1 MSVAWGDLNARA
13 RGLARHLVEPEVM
26 RQLADAPDLV
36 AFVRVARA
44 AGLVA
49 PDASAESV
57 LEVELALRRTAARQL
72 RLLLRWVGDRAP
84 LVRIVVEDED
94 RRSVRAILRGAAAG
108 AASEAR
114 LAGLVPTPSLPERL
128 LEELAAQ
135 PTPREV
141 AALLAAW
148 GHPFGPAA
156 LGAAS
161 VEHPDLFR
169 FEVEIDRVFAARA
182 AAGARR
188 GGPVLRAF
196 VADTIDYANVRAA
209 LVLAAGESEQPAG
222 AAFLPGG
229 RRFARERFLEAA
241 AAGPDAASKLAT
253 ALAPDE
259 VSAVVRRTA
268 GDAGALEREL
278 LALRIRRL
286 RDLARTDPLGSAPL
300 LAYFL
305 RLRAEQENLRLLLWG
320 AALGA
325 PGPLRRDRL
334 VPSA

>member
-13 RGLARHLVEPEVM
+13 RGLGRHLLGAEVL
-26 RQLADAPDLV
+26 RQLASAADV
-36 AFVRVARA
+36 AGFVRVARA
-44 AGLVA
+44 AGVVA

-72 RLLLRWVGDRAP
+72 RLLLRWVGDRSP

-128 LEELAAQ
+128 LEELAAR
-135 PTPREV
+135 PTPKDV

-156 LGAAS
+156 LRAAS

-169 FEVEIDRVFAARA
+169 FELEIDRVFAARA
-182 AAGARR
+182 VAGARR

-196 VADTIDYANVRAA
+196 VADTIDYANLGAA
-209 LVLAAGESEQPAG
+209 LVLAAGESEQPPAS
-222 AAFLPGG
+222 AFLPGG
-229 RRFARERFLEAA
+229 RRLTRERFLEAV
-241 AAGPDAASKLAT
+241 AAGPDAGAKLA
-253 ALAPDE
+253 AAFAPDE
-259 VSAVVRRTA
+259 VAGLLGRHA
-268 GDAGALEREL
+268 GDAGGLERGL

-286 RDLARTDPLGSAPL
+286 RALARTDPLGSAPL

-305 RLRAEQENLRLLLWG
+305 RVRAEQENLRLLLWG

-325 PGPLRRDRL
+325 PGALRSEWL